1 VKIHPIK
8 IWCNFKES
16 TFVDFLKNIDYN
28 RVMGTVHF
36 VQKNRK
42 TIIKT
47 AVLLYGM
54 STTYL
59 GINSKVEAFPIY
71 AQNAYANPREAN
83 GRIVCANCHLAQK
96 PVQIESPS
104 SVLPNSVFEAV
115 VKIPYDLETK
125 QILGS
130 GKKGGLNVGAVVI
143 LPEGFKLA
151 PTKMVPTE
159 IKAKN
164 KGVYIAPYSAKSDNI
179 LVVGPISGDKHQEII
194 FPVLSPDP
202 ATNKNVNFLKYPI
215 YVGANRG
222 RGQVN
227 PTGEKSNNNPILAP
241 FGGQVSNIE
250 KTTKEGYS
258 ISVKTVDGSTKTID
272 VPKNYKLAISEGK
285 TVKQDQPITFDP
297 NVGGFG
303 QAETEIVLQNS
314 SRIIGYMVLILCV
327 TLCQLFLVL
336 KKKQFEKVQ
345 AAEMNF

>member
-1 VKIHPIK
+1 V
-8 IWCNFKES
+8 
-16 TFVDFLKNIDYN
+16 KNIWALI
-28 RVMGTVHF
+28 RQSLKIVILSG
-36 VQKNRK
+36 
-42 TIIKT
+42 
-47 AVLLYGM
+47 VLGV
-54 STTYL
+54 SFKAT
-59 GINSKVEAFPIY
+59 AFPIY

-83 GRIVCANCHLAQK
+83 GRIVCANCHLASK

-115 VKIPYDLETK
+115 VKIPYDLDSK
-125 QILGS
+125 QILGN

-151 PTKMVPTE
+151 PKNMIPDE

-164 KGVYIAPYSAKSDNI
+164 KGVYIAPYSAKADNI
-179 LVVGPISGDKHQEII
+179 LVVGPIGGDKHQEII

-202 ATNKNVNFLKYPI
+202 ATNKNVNYLKYPI

-227 PTGEKSNNNPILAP
+227 PTGDKTNNNTVLSPV
-241 FGGQVSNIE
+241 GGLITSIE
-250 KTTKEGYS
+250 KTEKNNNLLS
-258 ISVKTVDGSTKTID
+258 IKTVDGATKT
-272 VPKNYKLAISEGK
+272 VEVQEAYKLAVSAGK
-285 TVKQDQPITFDP
+285 TVKQDQPLTFDP

-303 QAETEIVLQNS
+303 QTETEIVLQNS
-314 SRIIGYMVLILCV
+314 SRIVGYMVLLLCV